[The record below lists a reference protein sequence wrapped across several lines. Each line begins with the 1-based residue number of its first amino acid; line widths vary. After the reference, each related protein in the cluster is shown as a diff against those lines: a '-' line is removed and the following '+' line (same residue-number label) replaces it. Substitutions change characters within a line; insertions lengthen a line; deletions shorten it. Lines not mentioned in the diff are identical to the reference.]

1 MGPWMVYP
9 SLGSRLIELCLIMAG
24 LLLFVTL
31 LDFETI
37 DNESLS
43 DDDEE
48 F

>member
-9 SLGSRLIELCLIMAG
+9 SLASRLIELCLIMAG
-24 LLLFVTL
+24 ILLFAIL
-31 LDFETI
+31 IDFETV
-37 DNESLS
+37 DESP